1 MDERDEIIKVE
12 DSEVLEWIGKLDEA
26 SRVELKRRALER
38 RAVEMLQPA
47 EKEPNWSAMDEQTF
61 LRTRREKYGY

>member
-1 MDERDEIIKVE
+1 MSDEIIKVE
-12 DSEVLEWIGKLDEA
+12 DSEVLEWIGNLDEQ

-47 EKEPNWSAMDEQTF
+47 PQAPDFASMSDQEFAQWKTKN
-61 LRTRREKYGY
+61 RC